1 MTVPQC
7 ENAFSLYKHSKL
19 YTVRSLHL
27 AHLLKLYRAFLYCCC
42 FIITSSVHNT
52 ASRVFIFLKNPRE
65 QILFLSSSLSAPY
78 STSFVDYIHYPDS
91 AHALTTS
98 ALPLLVSKLRSLS
111 RSSAE
116 LISDLVHPAP

>member
-7 ENAFSLYKHSKL
+7 ENAFSQYKHSKL

-27 AHLLKLYRAFLYCCC
+27 AHLLKLYRALLLLLY
-42 FIITSSVHNT
+42 HNIQC
-52 ASRVFIFLKNPRE
+52 SQYSKQSLHFFKNPRE
-65 QILFLSSSLSAPY
+65 QILFLSSSLLSPY

-91 AHALTTS
+91 ARALTTS
-98 ALPLLVSKLRSLS
+98 ALPLLVSKLLSLS
-111 RSSAE
+111 RPSAE